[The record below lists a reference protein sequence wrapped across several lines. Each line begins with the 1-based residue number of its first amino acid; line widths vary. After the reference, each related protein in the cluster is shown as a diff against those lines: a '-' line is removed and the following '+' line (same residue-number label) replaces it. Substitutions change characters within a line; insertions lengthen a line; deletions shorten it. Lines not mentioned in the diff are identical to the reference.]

1 MNTKIQDTFL
11 RLVRLGIGHELVNCS
26 GFKGYGPVDWEAVK
40 ALAERQGLLAVFAD
54 GIEQLK
60 VKSEELKVD
69 CYLPP
74 KPVMLQIIGQVLQN
88 YEYRHELYRR
98 AIAELAGWYNEHGF
112 KMMVLKGYACSLD
125 WPKPEHR
132 PSGDIDIWL
141 FGDYKKADALLTSE
155 KRIEVDNSHHHHTVF
170 YWRDFMVENHY
181 DFINVHARR
190 SNVRLERIF
199 KRLGDESN
207 INENDNDNLK
217 PESSTRG
224 TRIPWVELYGER
236 VYLPSAN
243 LHGLFLIRHAVAHF
257 AAAEITLRQVL
268 DWAFFVEKH
277 GSEVDWP
284 WLERTLEEFGLKG
297 FFDVLNAICVEDLGF
312 DGFKF
317 QVSSFKFQVESAE
330 FLQLKER
337 VLGDIL
343 EPEFNEE
350 APQRL
355 LPRVWYR
362 YRRWQANAWKQRLC
376 FKESRWSAF
385 WSGVW
390 NHLLKPSS
398 I

>member
-1 MNTKIQDTFL
+1 
-11 RLVRLGIGHELVNCS
+11 
-26 GFKGYGPVDWEAVK
+26 
-40 ALAERQGLLAVFAD
+40 
-54 GIEQLK
+54 
-60 VKSEELKVD
+60 
-69 CYLPP
+69 
-74 KPVMLQIIGQVLQN
+74 
-88 YEYRHELYRR
+88 
-98 AIAELAGWYNEHGF
+98 
-112 KMMVLKGYACSLD
+112 
-125 WPKPEHR
+125 
-132 PSGDIDIWL
+132 
-141 FGDYKKADALLTSE
+141 
-155 KRIEVDNSHHHHTVF
+155 
-170 YWRDFMVENHY
+170 MVENHY

-199 KRLGDESN
+199 KRLGDDDSHF
-207 INENDNDNLK
+207 
-217 PESSTRG
+217 
-224 TRIPWVELYGER
+224 VELYGER

-284 WLERTLEEFGLKG
+284 WLVRTLEEFGLKG

-312 DGFKF
+312 QPVESLKI
-317 QVSSFKFQVESAE
+317 KVESAE

-355 LPRVWYR
+355 LPRVWFR

-376 FKESRWSAF
+376 YKESRWSAF
-385 WSGVW
+385 WTGVW
-390 NHLLKPSS
+390 NHLLKPRS